1 MSAAPV
7 TDALTDLTPDADQIR
22 EHFLALN
29 RPDEVREVRAL
40 DHVPASGYGAESTA
54 SGYFTDADALIR
66 ELQSMGSASGVYITQ
81 NPVDPDLRARADNR
95 LKRKARYTTADSDVV
110 RYTNLTIDC
119 DPVRKAGISAT
130 DAELARAIALRDTV
144 VEFVTAEL
152 GWPQPA
158 GMMMSGNGAHATWRI
173 DLAADDAGRALVE
186 YALKAVAALFGTA
199 DVSIDTTL
207 CNPSRIV
214 KLAGTVAGK
223 GDPLP
228 HRPHRRAHGE
238 FAQDAGI
245 VSEAQLRAL
254 VALAPEPATVPDT
267 RTQGGR
273 VLVAGAGAP
282 YDVPALLRAAGIG
295 FSEHTRGDVR
305 VYRLE
310 RCLSSDAHN
319 DGAAILQFA
328 SGAVAFRCLHN
339 SCASVRWQD
348 VRMRLGLP
356 ESPSGAATAGEK
368 VSAAPR
374 EGIAA
379 ERKLLFRSAR
389 EIAEAATEDAAWI
402 LDGYIAEGAI
412 TEIDGKIKS
421 AGKTTLATY
430 FCRAALDGHAFVG
443 RAAGQTP
450 IVYLTE
456 QSPATFVQALKR
468 ADLLD
473 REDFRALF
481 WHDTIG
487 VPWPEIVAAARAE
500 AKRIGAKLLIVDT
513 VGQFSGVRGDAE
525 NNAGTAHEAM
535 APLQEA
541 AAADSLAV
549 VVLRH
554 DRKSGGDVGD
564 SGRGSSAF
572 SGAVDVVL
580 QLSRPEGQSRP
591 GVRVLKSLS
600 RFDET
605 PETLVIE
612 LTEAG
617 YVALG
622 DAEAVATQE
631 ARTAVLKA
639 APDNEGAA
647 LKEAELIAAAGVK
660 RTVGQ
665 EVLREH
671 LAAGLMVR
679 IGGGKRGDPY
689 RYWRPATG
697 AEGQAK
703 ILSAAAPVVPAESN
717 SHHPHEDEKLSAA
730 LTVEVPAVSFSDSGL
745 PFVAAP
751 APSPTDDQS
760 RDPFLSAATPTL
772 RTAERNERDDD
783 ADPFAA
789 VVAECRGCGG
799 SVDSG
804 QAYCFAC
811 DPRSA

>member
-1 MSAAPV
+1 MIA
-7 TDALTDLTPDADQIR
+7 DLSLDVDQVR
-22 EHFLALN
+22 AHFLSLN
-29 RPDEVREVRAL
+29 RPGEVREVRVL

-54 SGYFTDADALIR
+54 SGYFTDADALVR
-66 ELQSMGSASGVYITQ
+66 ELQRMGSASGVYITP

-95 LKRKARYTTADSDVV
+95 LKRKARYTTADSDVA
-110 RYTNLTIDC
+110 RYTQLTIDC

-130 DAELARAIALRDTV
+130 DAELARALAVRDTV

-152 GWPQPA
+152 GWPRPA
-158 GMMMSGNGAHATWRI
+158 GMMMSGNGGHATWRI

-186 YALKAVAALFGTA
+186 GALKAVAELFGTE
-199 DVSIDTTL
+199 DVSIDTML

-223 GDPLP
+223 GDSLP
-228 HRPHRRAHGE
+228 HRPHRRACGE
-238 FAQDAGI
+238 FAQDASI
-245 VSEAQLRAL
+245 VSEAHLRAL
-254 VALAPEPATVPDT
+254 VALMPLPAPDT
-267 RTQGGR
+267 RKQNGR
-273 VLVAGAGAP
+273 VLVSGTGAAH
-282 YDVPALLRAAGIG
+282 DVPALLRATGIG
-295 FSEHTRGDVR
+295 FRERQRDYACVFE
-305 VYRLE
+305 LD
-310 RCLSSDAHN
+310 RCLSSDDHIS
-319 DGAAILQFA
+319 GATILQFP
-328 SGAVAFRCLHN
+328 SGAVAYRCLHN
-339 SCASVRWQD
+339 RCAGVRWQD
-348 VRMRLGLP
+348 VKVRLGLP
-356 ESPSGAATAGEK
+356 ESQSDPQPAGKKLSAATPSLG
-368 VSAAPR
+368 
-374 EGIAA
+374 AA
-379 ERKLLFRSAR
+379 ERKLLFRTAR
-389 EIAEAATEDAAWI
+389 EIAEATTEEPAWV
-402 LDGYIAEGAI
+402 LYDYVAEGAI
-412 TEIDGKIKS
+412 TEVDGKIKN

-430 FCRAALDGHAFVG
+430 FCRSALDGLIFLG
-443 RAAGQTP
+443 RKTNPTP

-468 ADLLD
+468 ADLLN
-473 REDFRALF
+473 REDFRVLF

-487 VPWPEIVAAARAE
+487 VSWPEIVAAARAE
-500 AKRIGAKLLIVDT
+500 ARRIGARLLIVDT

-525 NNAGTAHEAM
+525 NNAGAAHEAM

-541 AAADSLAV
+541 SSADGLAV

-605 PETLVIE
+605 PEILVIE
-612 LTEAG
+612 LTDAG

-631 ARTAVLKA
+631 ARLAALKA

-647 LKEAELIAAAGVK
+647 LKETDLLAAAGVK

-689 RYWRPATG
+689 RYWRPAPGT
-697 AEGQAK
+697 EGQGK
-703 ILSAAAPVVPAESN
+703 ILSAADRVVPAESN
-717 SHHPHEDEKLSAA
+717 GYRAHEGEKLSAA
-730 LTVEVPAVSFSDSGL
+730 LKVEVPAESFSASTSST
-745 PFVAAP
+745 F
-751 APSPTDDQS
+751 DDQS
-760 RDPFLSAATPTL
+760 DDSFLSAAL
-772 RTAERNERDDD
+772 KVRVAAERNETD
-783 ADPFAA
+783 AVTDLFDRIVP
-789 VVAECRGCGG
+789 ECRGCGG
-799 SVDSG
+799 SVDNG
-804 QAYCFAC
+804 QAFCFDC
-811 DPRSA
+811 DSR